1 MNILVTGGLGFIGSN
16 FINLYS
22 QLYPDHNIYNLD
34 NESYAASHQNIR
46 KDIPNYR
53 FIKCDLAN
61 KEELERSLESIE
73 FHRVFHFAAESHVDN
88 SIAGPDPF
96 IFSNIIG
103 TYNLLNFFRPKKNII
118 FLHVSTDEVYG
129 DLNIDDESFKETT
142 PYNPSSPY
150 SASKASSD
158 LLVKSWFRTY
168 GFPAI
173 IVNCTNNFGPNQ
185 NIEKLI
191 PKTITS
197 ALRGDIIPI
206 YGKGLNIREWI
217 YVEDFCKAIITVIE
231 KGNVGE
237 TYNIGSGE
245 ELKNIEIVD
254 MICNIL
260 GEKTELKSSK
270 YKDLIKYVDDR
281 LGHDFRYAVN
291 SEKIRGLGWKTTK
304 NIETAMAKTIDFY
317 IDNS

>member
-118 FLHVSTDEVYG
+118 FLG
-129 DLNIDDESFKETT
+129 
-142 PYNPSSPY
+142 
-150 SASKASSD
+150 
-158 LLVKSWFRTY
+158 
-168 GFPAI
+168 
-173 IVNCTNNFGPNQ
+173 
-185 NIEKLI
+185 
-191 PKTITS
+191 
-197 ALRGDIIPI
+197 
-206 YGKGLNIREWI
+206 
-217 YVEDFCKAIITVIE
+217 
-231 KGNVGE
+231 
-237 TYNIGSGE
+237 
-245 ELKNIEIVD
+245 
-254 MICNIL
+254 
-260 GEKTELKSSK
+260 
-270 YKDLIKYVDDR
+270 
-281 LGHDFRYAVN
+281 
-291 SEKIRGLGWKTTK
+291 
-304 NIETAMAKTIDFY
+304 
-317 IDNS
+317 